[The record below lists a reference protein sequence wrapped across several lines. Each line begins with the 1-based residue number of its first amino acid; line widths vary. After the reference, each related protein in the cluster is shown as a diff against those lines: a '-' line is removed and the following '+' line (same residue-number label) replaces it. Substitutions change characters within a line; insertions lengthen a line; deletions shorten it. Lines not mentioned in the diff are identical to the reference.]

1 MMQLLTWLTPI
12 LAMVF
17 LFSTVAPA
25 AEVMKTGEWIAV
37 ASATDV
43 KGAKLSDDKQI
54 VGYITDG
61 AAVAF
66 GPLELSDGLVDRVE
80 VQIAAPNDKG
90 KISIHLGGPEGSKI
104 AEVDI
109 RSTGDYDTYSPHVAD
124 CEQLAGTHRV
134 VLVFR
139 GGDDLCNIKA
149 FRFLKPGQP
158 AMPVPAAPDPKQA
171 GLDAKA
177 MIEAILTENQPAI
190 EKHRATLI
198 TLRTAPGATVRVKQ
212 TRHHFEFGT
221 AIMHRAFVPGDSMSD
236 ADRETYKRTVLEN
249 FNSVVHENEMKWY
262 ANEHEKDKITYA
274 HADAML
280 NWSQKNG
287 LYTRG
292 HCVYWGR
299 DGLVQKWQK
308 EIDDDALR
316 AKLEQRA
323 RDYLT
328 HFKGRVS
335 EYDMNN
341 EMLHCH
347 YYSKRLGADIH
358 RQMFEWC
365 RQYDPDARFYVN
377 DYSILSGG
385 QTDNYVKQID
395 GFLKAGVKL
404 GGIGVQGHFGK
415 QVDAQQVRIKL
426 DKLAKFD
433 LPIKVTEFDANTK
446 DENAKALAL
455 VTLYSTAFA
464 HPAVEGLYMWGF
476 WKKAHWRPDAAIF
489 NADWS
494 PTLAA
499 DYYREMVFKRWW
511 TDTTAT
517 ADENGVCNVRVFYG
531 RHDITVDSTTRSITV
546 SPGATAEFDLRSR
559 P

>member
-1 MMQLLTWLTPI
+1 MMQLLSWLAPV

-17 LFSTVAPA
+17 VFCTVAPA
-25 AEVMKTGEWIAV
+25 AEVMKTGEWIAM

-61 AAVAF
+61 AALTF
-66 GPLELSDGLVDRVE
+66 GPLELSDGFVDRVE
-80 VQIAAPNDKG
+80 MQIASPKAGG
-90 KISIHLGGPEGSKI
+90 KISVHLDSPDGNKI
-104 AEVDI
+104 AEI
-109 RSTGDYDTYSPHVAD
+109 QISNTGGYDDYAPHVGDA
-124 CEQLAGTHRV
+124 EQLAGTHRV

-139 GGDDLCNIKA
+139 GGDHLCNIKS

-171 GLDAKA
+171 VLDAKA
-177 MIEAILTENQPAI
+177 QIEAILNENQPAI
-190 EKHRATLI
+190 EKHRTTLI

-221 AIMHRAFVPGDSMSD
+221 AIMNRAFVPGESMSD

-262 ANEHEKDKITYA
+262 SNEGTKDKISYA

-280 NWSQKNG
+280 DWSQKHG

-299 DGLVQKWQK
+299 DELVQKWQK
-308 EIDDDALR
+308 DLSDEALR

-323 RDYLT
+323 KDYLG

-365 RQYDPDARFYVN
+365 RQYDPDAKFYVN

-385 QTDNYVKQID
+385 QTDNYIKLIE
-395 GFLKAGVKL
+395 GFLNAGVKL

-426 DKLAKFD
+426 DKLSKFG
-433 LPIKVTEFDANTK
+433 LPIKVTEYDSTGK

-464 HPAVEGLYMWGF
+464 HPAIDGIYMWGF

-499 DYYREMVFKRWW
+499 DCYREMVFKRWW

-517 ADENGVCNVRVFYG
+517 ADENGVCSVRVFYG
-531 RHDITVDSTTRSITV
+531 RHDITVDSTTRSVTV
-546 SPGATAEFDLRSR
+546 APGATAEFDLRT
-559 P
+559 PP

>member
-1 MMQLLTWLTPI
+1 MMQLLTWLAPV
-12 LAMVF
+12 LAMVL
-17 LFSTVAPA
+17 LFCNFAQA
-25 AEVMKTGEWIAV
+25 AEKMKPGEWIRV
-37 ASATDV
+37 ASATDL
-43 KGAKLSDDKQI
+43 KGAKLTDDKQV
-54 VGYITDG
+54 VGYITEG
-61 AAVAF
+61 AAVTF
-66 GPLELSDGLVDRVE
+66 GPLDLGDGLVDRVE
-80 VQIAAPNDKG
+80 VQLSAPNDKG
-90 KISIHLGGPEGSKI
+90 KISIHLGTPDGNKI
-104 AEVDI
+104 AELDI
-109 RSTGDYDTYSPHVAD
+109 RSTGDYDTFWYQVTD
-124 CEQLAGTHRV
+124 CEQLAGTHPV
-134 VLVFR
+134 VLVFH
-139 GGDDLCNIKA
+139 GGNDLCDVRA

-158 AMPVPAAPDPKQA
+158 AMPVPPAPDPKQA
-171 GLDAKA
+171 GPDAIAK
-177 MIEAILTENQPAI
+177 IEAILAENQPAI
-190 EKHRATLI
+190 EKHRTTLI
-198 TLRTAPGATVRVKQ
+198 TLRTAPGASVRVKQ

-221 AIMHRAFVPGDSMSD
+221 AIMNRAFVPNDKMSE
-236 ADRETYKRTVLEN
+236 ADQEKYKQVVLEN

-262 ANEHEKDKITYA
+262 ANEREQDKITYA

-280 NWSQKNG
+280 EWSQKHG
-287 LYTRG
+287 LHTRG

-299 DGLVQKWQK
+299 DELVQKWQK
-308 EIDDDALR
+308 DLSDDALR
-316 AKLEQRA
+316 AKLEARA
-323 RDYLT
+323 KDYLT

-365 RQYDPDARFYVN
+365 RQYDPDATFYVN

-385 QTDNYVKQID
+385 QTDNYIKQID
-395 GFLKAGVKL
+395 GFIKAGVKL

-415 QVDAQQVRIKL
+415 SVDAKQVRIKL
-426 DKLAKFD
+426 DKLAQFG

-446 DENAKALAL
+446 DEHAKALAL

-464 HPAVEGLYMWGF
+464 HPSIEGIYMWGF

-499 DYYREMVFKRWW
+499 DYYREMVFERWW

-517 ADENGVCNVRVFYG
+517 ADEQGVVQVRVFYG
-531 RHDITVDSTTRSITV
+531 KHDITVGSTTHSINV
-546 SPGATAEFDLRSR
+546 APRATAEFDLRPR
-559 P
+559 

>member
-1 MMQLLTWLTPI
+1 MMQLLTRLAAI
-12 LAMVF
+12 LAMVL
-17 LFSTVAPA
+17 LFGSVAPA
-25 AEVMKTGEWIAV
+25 AEVMKTGEWIGV

-43 KGAKLSDDKQI
+43 KGAKLSGDKQI

-61 AAVAF
+61 AAVTF
-66 GPLELSDGLVDRVE
+66 GPLEFSDGLVDRVE
-80 VQIAAPNDKG
+80 LQLAAPNDKG
-90 KISIHLGGPEGSKI
+90 KISIHLDSPDGNKI
-104 AEVDI
+104 AEISI
-109 RSTGDYDTYSPHVAD
+109 RSTGDYDTFSAQVAD
-124 CEQLAGTHRV
+124 CEQLAGTHSV
-134 VLVFR
+134 VLVVR

-158 AMPVPAAPDPKQA
+158 AMPAPAAADPKQA
-171 GLDAKA
+171 STDAKA
-177 MIEAILTENQPAI
+177 KIEAILAENQPAI
-190 EKHRATLI
+190 EKHRTTLI

-212 TRHHFEFGT
+212 TRHHFQFGT
-221 AIMHRAFVPGDSMSD
+221 AINNRAFVPGDSMID
-236 ADRETYKRTVLEN
+236 ADREIYKRTVLEN

-262 ANEHEKDKITYA
+262 ANEGAKDKITYA

-280 NWSQKNG
+280 DWSEKNG

-299 DGLVQKWQK
+299 DELVQKWQK
-308 EIDDDALR
+308 DLDDNALR

-323 RDYLT
+323 KDYLA

-365 RQYDPDARFYVN
+365 RQYGPDATFYVN

-385 QTDNYVKQID
+385 QTDNYIKQID

-415 QVDAQQVRIKL
+415 SVDAQQVRIKL
-426 DKLAKFD
+426 DKLAKFG

-455 VTLYSTAFA
+455 TTLYSTAFA
-464 HPAVEGLYMWGF
+464 HPAIEGLYMWGF
-476 WKKAHWRPDAAIF
+476 WKKAHWRPDAAMY

-511 TDTTAT
+511 TDATVT
-517 ADENGVCNVRVFYG
+517 ADDKGVCKVRVFYG
-531 RHDITVDSTTRSITV
+531 KHDITLGSTTRSINV
-546 SPGATAEFDLRSR
+546 APGATAEFDLRPR